1 MSDAPRDPSA
11 TDAPAHDTYEARL
24 ERLESIVAE
33 LEGDG
38 LALDRALAL
47 FEEGIELLRT
57 ASDELTRAEG
67 RVALLVER
75 AEGTFETRDLDE

>member
-1 MSDAPRDPSA
+1 MSDVPHDSTAPETHES
-11 TDAPAHDTYEARL
+11 RL
-24 ERLESIVAE
+24 ERLEAIVAE

-38 LALDRALAL
+38 VALDRALAL

>member
-1 MSDAPRDPSA
+1 MSDAPRDGVTPETHES
-11 TDAPAHDTYEARL
+11 RL
-24 ERLESIVAE
+24 ERLEAIVIE

-38 LALDRALAL
+38 VALDRALAL

>member
-1 MSDAPRDPSA
+1 VSDAS
-11 TDAPAHDTYEARL
+11 YESRL
-24 ERLESIVAE
+24 ERLEAIVAE

-38 LALDRALAL
+38 VPLDRALAL

-67 RVALLVER
+67 RVALLIER
-75 AEGTFETRDLDE
+75 AEGVFETRDVDE

>member
-1 MSDAPRDPSA
+1 MSE
-11 TDAPAHDTYEARL
+11 TPAHDTYEARL
-24 ERLESIVAE
+24 ERLEAIVVE

-38 LALDRALAL
+38 VALDRALAL